1 MQSTIWTDHKLRHKS
16 RHARFSSWT
25 GTIHGMML
33 IRGRMEKSLRYISSG
48 FLGFSLSQ
56 THKHVGCCKG
66 KPCPCTDPVWVSL
79 QSGDTLDMVLQREG
93 QTTGFISVPS
103 GVFIPRPYTP
113 QLLTAAPTACV
124 VVTRERDGE
133 KKSCPLMFSSQYV
146 VLFFVSVRDVL

>member
-103 GVFIPRPYTP
+103 GVFIPRPYTTLSCSLP
-113 QLLTAAPTACV
+113 PHSVCCGYQ
-124 VVTRERDGE
+124 RERRR
-133 KKSCPLMFSSQYV
+133 KKVLSSHV
-146 VLFFVSVRDVL
+146 FFTVRGFVFCQC